1 MDTLYRQEYLKYKKD
16 YLVLK
21 NDLSGGRIFNY
32 YFELIFILDEDTY
45 NTVKRL
51 VLHNDLS
58 IAYIHDII
66 NGCAI
71 KIVEGSDDVTFIN
84 NTSKDDMIKRNFK
97 RRAGIGLNLKMA
109 EYKLKNNTKQNFAKL
124 NKKYKFGANFVNA
137 RIVKQLSE
145 LVVNKLTKRSHI
157 FFMDPDADTKE
168 EKPYEDIFS
177 AEAFYGVM
185 IFKWSKISCDFI
197 EAYKL
202 TKTQNEIN
210 STDQSYGFKINTIA
224 TLKNRDGETRLEL
237 IKDTNIYSPD
247 SEFIT
252 IKSS

>member
-21 NDLSGGRIFNY
+21 NQLSGGRIFNY

-97 RRAGIGLNLKMA
+97 RNAGIGLNLKMA
-109 EYKLKNNTKQNFAKL
+109 EYKLKI
-124 NKKYKFGANFVNA
+124 
-137 RIVKQLSE
+137 RSE
-145 LVVNKLTKRSHI
+145 
-157 FFMDPDADTKE
+157 
-168 EKPYEDIFS
+168 
-177 AEAFYGVM
+177 
-185 IFKWSKISCDFI
+185 
-197 EAYKL
+197 
-202 TKTQNEIN
+202 
-210 STDQSYGFKINTIA
+210 
-224 TLKNRDGETRLEL
+224 
-237 IKDTNIYSPD
+237 
-247 SEFIT
+247 
-252 IKSS
+252 